1 MNFEKSSNGNGQ
13 KNDRFSNP
21 SEPNDFSYLNV
32 KKKTKETEKYNGGR
46 ESKKYLP
53 CPERLLQGG
62 PTSNGSMNTS
72 FHPHRIFMC
81 G

>member
-32 KKKTKETEKYNGGR
+32 KKKTIEAE
-46 ESKKYLP
+46 LFD
-53 CPERLLQGG
+53 ERH
-62 PTSNGSMNTS
+62 TMWAA
-72 FHPHRIFMC
+72 I
-81 G
+81 